1 MAPHIVSIGDL
12 VLDVILPVTLPVQP
26 GQHQTSPE
34 RHVEPGGAAN
44 FMIAARH
51 MGLDVSAAGA
61 IGEDAFGALILDG
74 LRSEGVDTAYVVAM
88 PGSSSTLVIALTD
101 RASGEHTFVGNY
113 GAGPPVAYPAGL
125 DACIA
130 GADAMFLQGY
140 TLAEERIAPLALRG
154 LDRAAEAGTPVFLDA
169 GPFLAH
175 VPPEIVRRVVAGSA
189 LLLMTEDEV
198 PLVSEGR
205 TGGAAYAYLLASGPA
220 TLVVKRGPAG
230 CTIVTRDGALALL
243 GYPAQVV
250 DTSGAGDCFDAAF
263 VAGLLRGLALAD
275 CGRLAN
281 AMGAAAVGRA
291 GAGRN
296 APTCADVMAILQGA
310 GDEVNYA
317 C

>member
-26 GQHQTSPE
+26 GHHQTSPE

-61 IGEDAFGALILDG
+61 IGEDVFGTLILDG
-74 LRSEGVDTAYVVAM
+74 LRSEGVDTAFVVAM

-113 GAGPPVAYPAGL
+113 GAGPPVRYPDEL

-130 GADAMFLQGY
+130 GADAVFLQGY
-140 TLAEERIAPLALRG
+140 TLAEERITPLALRG

-169 GPFLAH
+169 
-175 VPPEIVRRVVAGSA
+175 EIVRRVVAGSA

-205 TGGAAYAYLLASGPA
+205 TGEAAYAYLLASGPA

-230 CTIVTRDGALALL
+230 CTIVTRDGPLALP
-243 GYPAQVV
+243 GYPARVV

-263 VAGLLRGLALAD
+263 VAGLLRGLPLAD